1 MKVMVTGASGLLGME
16 IADLFERQGH
26 EVIRLKGHRQLD
38 LREREAVLRYVGECK
53 PDVIVHTAAIKNV
66 DEAEKDPEG
75 TYLTNT
81 AATENVA
88 MAAGINKEKMV
99 YISTDAVFD
108 GEKDSP
114 YVESDMTGPINV
126 YGASKLAGELRVR
139 KHCLQHFIVRT
150 GLLFG
155 LKGPAETNMALNL
168 LKRWQQGETVQA
180 AVNQACSNTYTLDL
194 ARAVE
199 RMANTDYYGTYHICN
214 RGQAS
219 RYRFYTRLCTLAG
232 YSADLVEPAQ
242 AAAIRVARRH
252 KNTAMDPALYERTFN
267 DEMSDWEDAAV
278 RFIREYKKGYY
289 HEED

>member
-1 MKVMVTGASGLLGME
+1 MRVMVTGASGLLGME
-16 IADLFERQGH
+16 IADLFERKGH
-26 EVIRLKGHRQLD
+26 EVFRLNGHKQLD
-38 LREREAVLRYVGECK
+38 LREQEPVLRFAEEVK
-53 PDVIVHTAAIKNV
+53 PDVIVHTAAIKDV
-66 DEAEKDPEG
+66 DDAEKDPDG

-81 AATENVA
+81 VATRNVA
-88 MAAGINKEKMV
+88 MAANNCGAKMV

-114 YVESDMTGPINV
+114 YLESDPTGPINV
-126 YGASKLAGELRVR
+126 YGACKLAGEERVR
-139 KHCLQHFIVRT
+139 EVCEKHFIVRT

-155 LKGPAETNMALNL
+155 LKGRTQTNYALNL
-168 LKRWQQGETVQA
+168 LNKWRKGETVPG

-199 RMANTDYYGTYHICN
+199 IMANTENYGTYHICN

-219 RYRFYTRLCTLAG
+219 RYEFYSRLCTLAG
-232 YSADLVEPAQ
+232 YPSELVEPAQ

-252 KNTAMDPALYERTFN
+252 KNTAMSCALYEKTFN
-267 DEMSDWEDAAV
+267 DEMSDWQQATA
-278 RFIREYKKGYY
+278 RFIQEYKKEYL